1 MMTPIH
7 SKHQLIK
14 EIAESLDCSSQSSN
28 PYVDLTSQIVSE
40 HIDSDWGEPELE
52 EDLDGH
58 ELVELGSV
66 DSHEAFEIMER
77 FARSRDERECEKIIN
92 ALSGYKPFRSFRVCV
107 ETLGILQ
114 EWYAFK
120 GEEMIE
126 MAKDLM
132 ESYGIDFVDG
142 KIVCT
147 KPDNVS
153 TFVFD
158 KRGSF

>member
-1 MMTPIH
+1 MRF
-7 SKHQLIK
+7 
-14 EIAESLDCSSQSSN
+14 
-28 PYVDLTSQIVSE
+28 
-40 HIDSDWGEPELE
+40 
-52 EDLDGH
+52 
-58 ELVELGSV
+58 LVELGSV

-77 FARSRDERECEKIIN
+77 FARSRDEHECEKIIK

-107 ETLGILQ
+107 EALGILQ
-114 EWYAFK
+114 EWYEFK

-158 KRGSF
+158 RRGRF